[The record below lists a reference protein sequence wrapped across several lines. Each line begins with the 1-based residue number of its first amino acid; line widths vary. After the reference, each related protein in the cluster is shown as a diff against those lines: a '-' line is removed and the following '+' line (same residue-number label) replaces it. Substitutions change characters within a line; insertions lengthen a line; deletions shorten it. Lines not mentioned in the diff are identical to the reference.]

1 MGKATGDVN
10 SEHIDICVRGM
21 EAHTDTHVIHQTAII
36 CVKKVGAAGFSYN
49 VFDVEAKHQRAGRVV
64 SGLFDMGATSIKDS
78 FNLNRLSFVS
88 ARDLDS
94 SDRQSAF
101 V

>member
-1 MGKATGDVN
+1 MGQGGTY
-10 SEHIDICVRGM
+10 R
-21 EAHTDTHVIHQTAII
+21 HTCDTPDGNHL
-36 CVKKVGAAGFSYN
+36 CEKSGAAGFSYN
-49 VFDVEAKHQRAGRVV
+49 VFVVEAKHQRAGRVV
-64 SGLFDMGATSIKDS
+64 SGLFDMGATSTSDS

-101 V
+101 VSFHP

>member
-1 MGKATGDVN
+1 
-10 SEHIDICVRGM
+10 M

-36 CVKKVGAAGFSYN
+36 CVKKWAAGFSYN

-64 SGLFDMGATSIKDS
+64 SGLLDMGATSI
-78 FNLNRLSFVS
+78 NLNKLSFVS

-94 SDRQSAF
+94 SDRQSTF
-101 V
+101 VSFHPL